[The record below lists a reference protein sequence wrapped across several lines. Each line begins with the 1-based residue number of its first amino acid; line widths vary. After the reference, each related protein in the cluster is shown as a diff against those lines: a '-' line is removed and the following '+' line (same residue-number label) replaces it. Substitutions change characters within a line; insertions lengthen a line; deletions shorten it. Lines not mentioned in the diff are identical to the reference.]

1 MIQIL
6 AINAPPGSGNVFC
19 QHLFKKNLNAQIK
32 WLNHES
38 LGFDNRENAHNIFL
52 LRNPYDVIAS
62 GIEIRFLDTVN
73 EEQSRFFDD
82 VDFRIQDKIIRHL
95 SEYNRFMNLAKRYD
109 NEITTISFE
118 FLTKTPDK
126 CLEYVSKKFDIPFNE
141 ERWSDERIKEDIK
154 NSEHVPTRVPRE
166 KSEFRKKIDL
176 AVKEN
181 GLLQYTYEQYVLFRD
196 QVQLTENMV

>member
-1 MIQIL
+1 
-6 AINAPPGSGNVFC
+6 
-19 QHLFKKNLNAQIK
+19 
-32 WLNHES
+32 
-38 LGFDNRENAHNIFL
+38 L

-62 GIEIRFLDTVN
+62 GIEIRFLDTAN
-73 EEQSRFFDD
+73 EKNQSRFFDD

-141 ERWSDERIKEDIK
+141 TRWSDERIKEDIK
-154 NSEHVPTRVPRE
+154 NSEHAPTRVPRE

-176 AVKEN
+176 AVKEITNQLKKISKPVDGKQEIAHVGTISAN
-181 GLLQYTYEQYVLFRD
+181 GDKEIGNLLAELMERVGKHGTITV
-196 QVQLTENMV
+196 